1 MKRNEIAKLNSAQAA
16 TNRFG
21 IGMLTPTLIV
31 LLVMTAYPLIFT
43 FVYSFTD
50 YNYLKGTEN
59 ASFVLFDNYV
69 SLFKNGYFQ
78 QAVWNTIKFTILAV
92 VLEMAL
98 GLLIAVFVNSL
109 KRGQKIMRTLLLLP
123 YLLPAVTV
131 ALSWRMML
139 SANYGI
145 INQFLK
151 GLGLPVFNWFMD
163 TKTAFGTILL
173 IVLVTGL
180 LFLCIFAYYVKNCLS
195 TDLDVQL
202 SDFTVS
208 LSSSILYEDSD
219 GNWQNL
225 TNLSSTENRVWIDY
239 ADIPKDMEHAA
250 VAIEDK
256 RFYKHKGVDWYRT
269 TGAFINMFLSM
280 KNDFGGSTI
289 TQQLIK
295 NLTKQDDITV
305 QRKLLE
311 IFQALEFEKSYDK
324 EEIMEWYLNIVYFG
338 EGCNGVYTAA
348 ETYFGKEPKDLT
360 LAECASIIGITNNP
374 SKYDPFISR
383 ENNKARQ
390 ETILKQMY
398 EQGYISK
405 EQYDEA
411 VAQELVFVRSESD
424 DATQTIYSY
433 YAEAVINDVLN
444 DLVEQK
450 GVSRDTARTLL
461 YSGGYQ
467 VYSCYD
473 PSIQQAIDDVY
484 TDLDKMPQRPSASGQ
499 QFESAIVIMDPY
511 TGEIKGLS
519 GGTGK
524 KTINFGTNRATQ
536 SKRPPGSSLKPIA
549 TYGPA
554 MELGLITQYTQVN
567 DSPDIKLTGTS
578 WYPKNSGGGNYG
590 VITIREALQRSLN
603 TVSAQIL
610 DKLTPR
616 ASYEFLKDKLGV
628 TSLAESDC
636 DYAPLALGQLT
647 HGITVREMTQA
658 YSAFVNDG
666 VFTYGRTYSYV
677 KDPSGEVVL
686 ENPARTIVAFKANT
700 AWNMADMLCN
710 AVNSGT
716 GSEARLSGMPVGGK
730 TGTTTN
736 NCDRWFVGFTPYYV
750 AAVWTGYDMPEYMN
764 FSGNPAAQIWKLVMD
779 PIHKDLPTKSFP
791 TPTIGSPTGIFGN
804 FSGQSQD
811 TGGDADDAG

>member
-1 MKRNEIAKLNSAQAA
+1 MAKRPKPSSSAPRAA
-16 TNRFG
+16 RAADATVSVAGAILR
-21 IGMLTPTLIV
+21 V
-31 LLVMTAYPLIFT
+31 L
-43 FVYSFTD
+43 
-50 YNYLKGTEN
+50 
-59 ASFVLFDNYV
+59 
-69 SLFKNGYFQ
+69 
-78 QAVWNTIKFTILAV
+78 
-92 VLEMAL
+92 
-98 GLLIAVFVNSL
+98 
-109 KRGQKIMRTLLLLP
+109 
-123 YLLPAVTV
+123 
-131 ALSWRMML
+131 
-139 SANYGI
+139 
-145 INQFLK
+145 
-151 GLGLPVFNWFMD
+151 
-163 TKTAFGTILL
+163 GTILL

-225 TNLSSTENRVWIDY
+225 TNLSSTENRVWVDY

-383 ENNKARQ
+383 ENNKTRQ

-411 VAQELVFVRSESD
+411 VAQELVFVRSESE

-484 TDLDKMPQRPSASGQ
+484 TDLDNMPQRPSASGQ

-590 VITIREALQRSLN
+590 VVTIREALQRSLN

-677 KDPSGEVVL
+677 KDSSGEVVL
-686 ENPARTIVAFKANT
+686 ENPARTIVAF
-700 AWNMADMLCN
+700 MLCN

-716 GSEARLSGMPVGGK
+716 GGEARLTGMPVGGK

-791 TPTIGSPTGIFGN
+791 TPTTPAEPRVSACSIACPVHGN
-804 FSGQSQD
+804 DS
-811 TGGDADDAG
+811 AGHEVLTKRLKCVTI

>member
-1 MKRNEIAKLNSAQAA
+1 MAKRPKPSSSAPRAAQAA
-16 TNRFG
+16 DATVSVAG
-21 IGMLTPTLIV
+21 AV
-31 LLVMTAYPLIFT
+31 LR
-43 FVYSFTD
+43 
-50 YNYLKGTEN
+50 
-59 ASFVLFDNYV
+59 VL
-69 SLFKNGYFQ
+69 
-78 QAVWNTIKFTILAV
+78 
-92 VLEMAL
+92 
-98 GLLIAVFVNSL
+98 
-109 KRGQKIMRTLLLLP
+109 
-123 YLLPAVTV
+123 
-131 ALSWRMML
+131 
-139 SANYGI
+139 
-145 INQFLK
+145 
-151 GLGLPVFNWFMD
+151 
-163 TKTAFGTILL
+163 GTILL

-398 EQGYISK
+398 EQGYINK

-484 TDLDKMPQRPSASGQ
+484 TDLDAAAPVGLRPAVRVRHRHHGPLHRRDQGPVRRHGQ
-499 QFESAIVIMDPY
+499 KDHQLRHE
-511 TGEIKGLS
+511 
-519 GGTGK
+519 
-524 KTINFGTNRATQ
+524 
-536 SKRPPGSSLKPIA
+536 PGHA
-549 TYGPA
+549 
-554 MELGLITQYTQVN
+554 V
-567 DSPDIKLTGTS
+567 
-578 WYPKNSGGGNYG
+578 
-590 VITIREALQRSLN
+590 
-603 TVSAQIL
+603 
-610 DKLTPR
+610 
-616 ASYEFLKDKLGV
+616 
-628 TSLAESDC
+628 
-636 DYAPLALGQLT
+636 
-647 HGITVREMTQA
+647 QA
-658 YSAFVNDG
+658 
-666 VFTYGRTYSYV
+666 
-677 KDPSGEVVL
+677 
-686 ENPARTIVAFKANT
+686 PARIVHQ
-700 AWNMADMLCN
+700 ADRDLRPGHGARPHH
-710 AVNSGT
+710 AVHAGQRFA
-716 GSEARLSGMPVGGK
+716 GHQALRHELVSEKLRRRQLRRHHHPRGAAALAQHRVRADPRQAHAARV
-730 TGTTTN
+730 
-736 NCDRWFVGFTPYYV
+736 V
-750 AAVWTGYDMPEYMN
+750 
-764 FSGNPAAQIWKLVMD
+764 
-779 PIHKDLPTKSFP
+779 
-791 TPTIGSPTGIFGN
+791 
-804 FSGQSQD
+804 
-811 TGGDADDAG
+811 

>member
-1 MKRNEIAKLNSAQAA
+1 MAKRPKPASAPRAAQAA
-16 TNRFG
+16 DAT
-21 IGMLTPTLIV
+21 
-31 LLVMTAYPLIFT
+31 
-43 FVYSFTD
+43 
-50 YNYLKGTEN
+50 
-59 ASFVLFDNYV
+59 V
-69 SLFKNGYFQ
+69 S
-78 QAVWNTIKFTILAV
+78 
-92 VLEMAL
+92 
-98 GLLIAVFVNSL
+98 
-109 KRGQKIMRTLLLLP
+109 
-123 YLLPAVTV
+123 V
-131 ALSWRMML
+131 A
-139 SANYGI
+139 
-145 INQFLK
+145 
-151 GLGLPVFNWFMD
+151 
-163 TKTAFGTILL
+163 GTILRVIGTIFL
-173 IVLVTGL
+173 ILLVTGL

-208 LSSSILYEDSD
+208 LSSSILYEDAD

-225 TNLSSTENRVWIDY
+225 TNLSSTENRVWVDY

-383 ENNKARQ
+383 ENNKTRQ

-398 EQGYISK
+398 EQGWINK

-424 DATQTIYSY
+424 ERTQTISY

-473 PSIQQAIDDVY
+473 ASIQQAIDDVY
-484 TDLDKMPQRPSASGQ
+484 TNLDNMPQRPSASGQ

-519 GGTGK
+519 GGTGE

-536 SKRPPGSSLKPIA
+536 SKRPPGSSIKPIA

-567 DSPDIKLTGTS
+567 DAADIKLTGTS

-647 HGITVREMTQA
+647 NGITVREMTQA

-677 KDPSGEVVL
+677 KDSSGEIVL

-716 GSEARLSGMPVGGK
+716 GSEARLTGMPVGGK

-764 FSGNPAAQIWKLVMD
+764 FSGNPAAQIWKLVME
-779 PIHKDLPTKSFP
+779 PIHKDLATKSFP
-791 TPTIGSPTGIFGN
+791 TPNVGTPTGIFGD
-804 FSGQSQD
+804 FSKTQD
-811 TGGDADDAG
+811 TGDTE

>member
-1 MKRNEIAKLNSAQAA
+1 MAKRPKPASAPRAAQAA
-16 TNRFG
+16 DAT
-21 IGMLTPTLIV
+21 
-31 LLVMTAYPLIFT
+31 
-43 FVYSFTD
+43 
-50 YNYLKGTEN
+50 
-59 ASFVLFDNYV
+59 V
-69 SLFKNGYFQ
+69 S
-78 QAVWNTIKFTILAV
+78 
-92 VLEMAL
+92 
-98 GLLIAVFVNSL
+98 
-109 KRGQKIMRTLLLLP
+109 
-123 YLLPAVTV
+123 V
-131 ALSWRMML
+131 A
-139 SANYGI
+139 
-145 INQFLK
+145 
-151 GLGLPVFNWFMD
+151 
-163 TKTAFGTILL
+163 GTILRVIGTIFL
-173 IVLVTGL
+173 ILLVTGL

-208 LSSSILYEDSD
+208 LSSSILYEDAD

-225 TNLSSTENRVWIDY
+225 TNLSSTENRVWVDY

-383 ENNKARQ
+383 ENNKTRQ

-398 EQGYISK
+398 EQGWINK

-411 VAQELVFVRSESD
+411 VAQ
-424 DATQTIYSY
+424 
-433 YAEAVINDVLN
+433 AVINDVLN

-473 PSIQQAIDDVY
+473 ASIQQAIDDVY
-484 TDLDKMPQRPSASGQ
+484 TNLDNMPQRPSASGQ

-519 GGTGK
+519 GGTGE

-536 SKRPPGSSLKPIA
+536 SKRPPGSSIKPIA

-567 DSPDIKLTGTS
+567 DAADIKLTGTS

-647 HGITVREMTQA
+647 NGITVREMTQA

-677 KDPSGEVVL
+677 KDSSGEIVL
-686 ENPARTIVAFKANT
+686 ENPARTIVALKANT

-764 FSGNPAAQIWKLVMD
+764 FSGNPAAQIWKLVME
-779 PIHKDLPTKSFP
+779 PIHKDLATKSFP
-791 TPTIGSPTGIFGN
+791 TPNVGTPTGIFGD
-804 FSGQSQD
+804 FSKTQD
-811 TGGDADDAG
+811 TGDTE